1 VGFDLPAPFEP
12 VAFDEVVAASPF
24 EAPNPSEVVAF
35 ADPAAFV
42 EPFASAPEAVGV
54 PEPVEFA
61 QPAAFGDHDAFAEPA
76 AFAEPVAFAD
86 PLDPAAD
93 EAGAPAVQWSPWAQA
108 LGLGAPAPEGD
119 LVVDP
124 LAGPGIAEM
133 IAGAHGLS
141 DVEHVLVPPVPMAP
155 EASAVPD
162 PRAPLVETWAAQDA
176 AADLPVM
183 VEPDPDADTVVPA
196 GIPQP
201 GLLADL
207 MPRGE

>member
-1 VGFDLPAPFEP
+1 
-12 VAFDEVVAASPF
+12 
-24 EAPNPSEVVAF
+24 
-35 ADPAAFV
+35 
-42 EPFASAPEAVGV
+42 
-54 PEPVEFA
+54 
-61 QPAAFGDHDAFAEPA
+61 
-76 AFAEPVAFAD
+76 
-86 PLDPAAD
+86 
-93 EAGAPAVQWSPWAQA
+93 
-108 LGLGAPAPEGD
+108 
-119 LVVDP
+119 
-124 LAGPGIAEM
+124 
-133 IAGAHGLS
+133 
-141 DVEHVLVPPVPMAP
+141 MAP